1 MKAPNTFD
9 VLANVLRER
18 LPQFGFESCTDP
30 TAAPSALAWIGKSKF
45 GARIIWEVSHGSGQD
60 AYAADVDRSDAVFAL
75 NDPNAITEWAMTDEF
90 TTAVCRAKF
99 VRMLHTM
106 GCNVGGIKRLE
117 PALRQQWFQFITTQR
132 VALHN
137 HHDLIL
143 GAIERDASQWAYMLR
158 TASRW
163 KQSNSDQ
170 MRKAFERFGMGLA
183 VQSYRTD
190 PREFYRLRD
199 QLFYTRGE
207 LEAM

>member
-1 MKAPNTFD
+1 MSTLSFGPVKAPNTFD

-30 TAAPSALAWIGKSKF
+30 TAAQHLRVDREEQVR
-45 GARIIWEVSHGSGQD
+45 ARIIWEVSHGSGQD

-75 NDPNAITEWAMTDEF
+75 NDPNAITGWAMTDEF

-117 PALRQQWFQFITTQR
+117 PALRQQWFQFITR
-132 VALHN
+132 AVVALHN

-143 GAIERDASQWAYMLR
+143 RAIERDASQWAYMLR

-170 MRKAFERFGMGLA
+170 MREG
-183 VQSYRTD
+183 V
-190 PREFYRLRD
+190 
-199 QLFYTRGE
+199 
-207 LEAM
+207 